1 MILTSYESKNAIE
14 SVGQTKESRGKVI
27 SSIAL
32 YIPPNSLRQ
41 TTNSNWEGVAGGA
54 LRAGAV
60 TGLDKLFSLGEGGVM
75 SDIANIMSGVGM
87 SAVSKA
93 AETIDKGSGILSA
106 GSGLAV
112 NNHMAMAYK
121 GPGQFRTHE
130 FAFNFF
136 PKDQTD
142 AEDINAIIA
151 DFRNGMLPGMYGLE
165 ISETRGK
172 LSQPFFRSPRHWDIQ
187 LFHVVGNEVVENN
200 YLFKIKKSVIT
211 AMTVNHD
218 PNSVISLHADGSP
231 VQTNF
236 SLTFQEIE
244 FPTSDDKGSEH
255 AVGPAPPSIENVSK
269 AEIVAHAKETR
280 KLQKELRLGLKGK
293 YGALDIGGMR
303 ELSRQRRENERA
315 DAISRGEI

>member
-1 MILTSYESKNAIE
+1 MAYNYQFPKNIGETNNPQPFMILTSYESKNAIE
-14 SVGQTKESRGKVI
+14 SVGQTKDAPRGKVI

-75 SDIANIMSGVGM
+75 TDIANIMKGVGM

-93 AETIDKGSGILSA
+93 VDVIDKNSGILSA

-142 AEDINAIIA
+142 AEDITAIIA
-151 DFRNGMLPGMYGLE
+151 DFRNGMLPGM
-165 ISETRGK
+165 
-172 LSQPFFRSPRHWDIQ
+172 
-187 LFHVVGNEVVENN
+187 
-200 YLFKIKKSVIT
+200 
-211 AMTVNHD
+211 
-218 PNSVISLHADGSP
+218 
-231 VQTNF
+231 
-236 SLTFQEIE
+236 
-244 FPTSDDKGSEH
+244 
-255 AVGPAPPSIENVSK
+255 
-269 AEIVAHAKETR
+269 
-280 KLQKELRLGLKGK
+280 
-293 YGALDIGGMR
+293 
-303 ELSRQRRENERA
+303 
-315 DAISRGEI
+315 